1 MAYRKVKVNPG
12 EGGWGKGLIIS
23 PTERRNKI
31 VSVTGGGIHPVAA
44 RIAELTGGIPVDG
57 FRTQVPKEEMACV
70 VVNCGGTARIG
81 VYPRMGV
88 LTIDVIPSGPSG
100 PLAQFINEK
109 NFVSGVRPGD
119 VEVTGQSIA
128 AEDLITSQDSPENGA
143 SLGLSPGDSPFA
155 APRNP
160 FAQGGNQSFFIKI
173 SGIMGFIVGTLY
185 QSGRE
190 AVDMIIRN
198 ILPFMAFVSVLIGIV
213 TYTGMGHALA
223 TVVAPLGSTLW
234 GLAIVVVVGTIPVF
248 SPILGPG
255 AVVAQIVGVFVG
267 TEIGAGVIPPQ
278 YALPALFAIDGQV
291 GCDFIPVAMALG
303 EATVETTEIG
313 VPAVLFSR
321 QITGIIAVVLA
332 WFASVGLYAGVHGK

>member
-1 MAYRKVKVNPG
+1 MDYRKVKVNPG
-12 EGGWGKGLIIS
+12 EGGWGKGLVIA
-23 PTERRNKI
+23 PTQRRAKV

-44 RIAELTGGIPVDG
+44 RIAEMTGAEAVDG
-57 FRTQVPKEEMACV
+57 FRTQVPKEEMCCV

-100 PLAQFINEK
+100 PLMEYIKET
-109 NFVSGVRPGD
+109 NFVSGVRPDNVVAVDG
-119 VEVTGQSIA
+119 S
-128 AEDLITSQDSPENGA
+128 AEDSAPAAATAGPA
-143 SLGLSPGDSPFA
+143 SSAVPANPFA
-155 APRNP
+155 AQ
-160 FAQGGNQSFFIKI
+160 AGGQKGFFLKL
-173 SGIMGFIVGTLY
+173 SGLMGYIVGTLY

-198 ILPFMAFVSVLIGIV
+198 ILPFMAFVSLLIGIV
-213 TYTGMGHALA
+213 LYTGLGHDLA
-223 TVVAPLGSTLW
+223 TVVAPLGGTVW
-234 GLAIVVVVGTIPVF
+234 GLVIVVVIGTFPLF
-248 SPILGPG
+248 SPMLGPG

-267 TEIGAGVIPPQ
+267 TEIAAGVIPPQ

-303 EATVETTEIG
+303 EATVETTEVG

-321 QITGIIAVVLA
+321 QVTGAVAVVLA
-332 WFASVGLYAGVHGK
+332 WLASFGLYAGAR

>member
-1 MAYRKVKVNPG
+1 MAYRKVKVNRG
-12 EGGWGKGLIIS
+12 EGGWGEGLVIA
-23 PTERRNKI
+23 PTERRNKV

-44 RIAELTGGIPVDG
+44 RIAELTGAEPVDG

-70 VVNCGGTARIG
+70 VINCGGTARVG

-88 LTIDVIPSGPSG
+88 PTIDVIPSGPSG

-109 NFVSGVRPGD
+109 NFVSGVRPD
-119 VEVTGQSIA
+119 NVVDIA
-128 AEDLITSQDSPENGA
+128 ADTSGDEAPAAGGQPAAWGGSNG
-143 SLGLSPGDSPFA
+143 SSPFA
-155 APRNP
+155 APQNP
-160 FAQGGNQSFFIKI
+160 FAQGGNQTFFMKI

-190 AVDMIIRN
+190 AIDMLIRN
-198 ILPFMAFVSVLIGIV
+198 ILPFMAFVSVLIGFV
-213 TYTGMGHALA
+213 LYTGLGHALA

-234 GLAIVVVVGTIPVF
+234 GLAIVVIVGTFPIF

-267 TEIGAGVIPPQ
+267 TEIAAGVIPPQ

-303 EATVETTEIG
+303 EATVETTEVG

-321 QITGIIAVVLA
+321 QVTGIIAVVLA
-332 WFASVGLYAGVHGK
+332 WFGSVGLYAGVHAAK